1 MAVSTG
7 PLSSEVIKSFRNGD
21 VLPAAVEWNRK
32 AVVDRDAVAD
42 KTLDKNMLWL
52 CETSRIP
59 SNVEPS
65 TPCRCVTESNIRY
78 QWNKR

>member
-21 VLPAAVEWNRK
+21 VLLPAAVEWNRK

-42 KTLDKNMLWL
+42 RTLDKNMLWFM
-52 CETSRIP
+52 
-59 SNVEPS
+59 
-65 TPCRCVTESNIRY
+65 
-78 QWNKR
+78 